1 LGVLLGVRLS
11 EGEAA
16 IVPPRTL
23 GVIYGEPHFEGGVCD
38 GFYVRRRKHG
48 EFVEAMCE
56 SDGNNAVL

>member
-1 LGVLLGVRLS
+1 
-11 EGEAA
+11 
-16 IVPPRTL
+16 VPPRTL

-38 GFYVRRRKHG
+38 GFYVRRRENG

>member
-1 LGVLLGVRLS
+1 LWLGVLLGVRLS

-38 GFYVRRRKHG
+38 FL
-48 EFVEAMCE
+48 CE
-56 SDGNNAVL
+56 TSETWRVCGGNV